1 MGLYTVKVKLIS
13 LLEDEFWFF
22 FCWVLSLLIF
32 VVECWVSNCV
42 CGRVASE
49 GLQSLE
55 FFFVEFWVFD
65 KLTFFPVFL
74 LFTIT
79 VIVLAL
85 FWYKVLSYE
94 FVFCNLTILPNLWLV
109 SGSGCWLCEWVSIL
123 TLKDNKIIK
132 HLKNCN
138 YISRMNCSIERGF
151 SGWMIVWLCTLK
163 NI

>member
-1 MGLYTVKVKLIS
+1 MS
-13 LLEDEFWFF
+13 FDFFFAEFWVFWF
-22 FCWVLSLLIF
+22 LLLNVESLK
-32 VVECWVSNCV
+32 CV

>member
-32 VVECWVSNCV
+32 VVECWVSNSV

-123 TLKDNKIIK
+123 TLKGN
-132 HLKNCN
+132 L
-138 YISRMNCSIERGF
+138 YYYLRG
-151 SGWMIVWLCTLK
+151 CTCLNRIFFVPK
-163 NI
+163 YPHIPIFK